1 MGKPQFG
8 AVPNRAF
15 WDRRLTDRDV
25 RNLGVVAAH
34 DRLSS
39 VTGKGQG
46 AWASH
51 ARFAALAGT
60 EYSRFSVSINKLLK
74 LGYLDRQP
82 LATDRRKFTYR
93 VLYNNADSLPSSKEP
108 LPEIVCSEANDEGE
122 MVCSDSQLSGC
133 NLDESAAQYISQSEE
148 LDSAKAGKIDSENQ
162 RVLANAPARQW
173 EDDLPAGAQLAI
185 IERTLTEPGA
195 KLDCLTLY
203 DRVGA
208 LFDCAEDNA
217 TRGWAMR
224 LAGQLVEAMN
234 EDEYR
239 TWGTDH
245 GWVDDD
251 GKWHAPHP
259 RQNEC
264 AIGTGGRT

>member
-93 VLYNNADSLPSSKEP
+93 VLYTDADSLPSSKGP
-108 LPEIVCSEANDEGE
+108 LPEIICGEANYAGE
-122 MVCSDSQLSGC
+122 IVCSDCQLSGC
-133 NLDESAAQYISQSEE
+133 ILDERAAQYISQSEE
-148 LDSAKAGKIDSENQ
+148 RDSAEAGKIDSAE
-162 RVLANAPARQW
+162 AARFAARG
-173 EDDLPAGAQLAI
+173 LPK
-185 IERTLTEPGA
+185 IEFA
-195 KLDCLTLY
+195 
-203 DRVGA
+203 
-208 LFDCAEDNA
+208 DNA
-217 TRGWAMR
+217 GGQMARLERALGVGQVVDR
-224 LAGQLVEAMN
+224 LAWYGYLESVIGDDSPSNSGRATRLADQLVETMS
-234 EDEYR
+234 DQEYLAWR
-239 TWGTDH
+239 ESR

-251 GKWHAPHP
+251 GEWNAPHP
-259 RQNEC
+259 REEDSSIM
-264 AIGTGGRT
+264 AGGQA